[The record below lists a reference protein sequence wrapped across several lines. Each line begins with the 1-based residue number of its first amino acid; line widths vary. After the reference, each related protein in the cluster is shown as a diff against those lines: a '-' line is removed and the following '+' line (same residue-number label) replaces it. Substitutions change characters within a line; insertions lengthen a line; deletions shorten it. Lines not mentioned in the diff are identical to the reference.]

1 MPSDLTIHTAQL
13 ANDEARNGAK
23 SRANRKYDV
32 IVIGAGV
39 AGLAAANKLR
49 SDGYEGLVLEARET
63 IGGRIETLPGE
74 MPIDLGASWVHG
86 PRKNPIGALLQEA
99 GARLHKNDWD
109 SVVYYHETQ
118 EIDDCEH
125 YDDFYEY
132 IEARKKRKRGKDESL
147 AAALEAF
154 VAESGLR
161 GFDASFLRHVIGAEI
176 ENDYPTDMSQLS
188 LLNFNEEEELK
199 GGDHF
204 VTGGYDLCL
213 GALARDLDI
222 LVRTPVTRIEDEGTS
237 VAVSTVAGTF
247 RAAYAIVTIPLKPLA
262 TGGVAFSPPLS
273 AEKKAAF
280 SGLRMGN
287 LHKTFLE
294 FETPFWDSEEIVSIM
309 RGEERWREFLNLTEA
324 MGRPVLLALHAGRA
338 ATALM
343 TTPHDAI
350 AREAVAA
357 LRCAYPDA
365 TMPLRVTTS
374 GWEQDP
380 YIGGS
385 YSFVAVGG
393 SLKLCDVLAKP
404 HGRVHFAG
412 EHTNCEYNGTVHGAY
427 FSGLRA
433 AREVVDR
440 LPRTA

>member
-1 MPSDLTIHTAQL
+1 MPSDLTAHTAPL
-13 ANDEARNGAK
+13 ADEEGRSGAK
-23 SRANRKYDV
+23 RRVDRKYDV
-32 IVIGAGV
+32 IVVGAGV
-39 AGLAAANKLR
+39 SGLAAAHELR
-49 SDGYEGLVLEARET
+49 SDGYETLVLEARDK
-63 IGGRIETLPGE
+63 IGGRVETLAGE

-86 PRKNPIGALLQEA
+86 PRKNPIGALLQDA
-99 GARLHKNDWD
+99 GAQLHKNDWD
-109 SVVYYHETQ
+109 SVVYYRETQ
-118 EIDDCEH
+118 EIDDCQH
-125 YDDFYEY
+125 YDDFHEY
-132 IEARKKRKRGKDESL
+132 IELRKKRKRGKDESL

-154 VAESGLR
+154 VADKGLR
-161 GFDASFLRHVIGAEI
+161 GFDELFLRHVIGAEI
-176 ENDYPTDMSQLS
+176 ENEYPADMSQLS

-222 LVRTPVTRIEDEGTS
+222 LVRTPVARIEDDGAS

-247 RAAYAIVTIPLKPLA
+247 HAAYAIVTIPLKPLA
-262 TGGVAFSPPLS
+262 TGGVAFDPRLS
-273 AEKKAAF
+273 AEKTAAF

-294 FETPFWDSEEIVSIM
+294 FEEPFWDSEEIISIV

-324 MGRPVLLALHAGRA
+324 MGRPLLIALHAGRA

-343 TTPHDAI
+343 TTPHEAI

-357 LRCAYPDA
+357 LRCAYPEA
-365 TMPLRVTTS
+365 SAPLRVMTS
-374 GWEQDP
+374 RWEQDP
-380 YIGGS
+380 YVGGS
-385 YSFVAVGG
+385 YSYVAVGG

-412 EHTNCEYNGTVHGAY
+412 EHTDSKYNGTVHGAY

-433 AREVVDR
+433 AREVADR